1 MRILCLL
8 FWLPLSLWASAQED
22 EKTRDILEHIAE
34 NLTED
39 ADISELTER
48 LSAFRNRPINLNKT
62 HPEELKSLGLLSPI
76 QIGNFFRYIS
86 KNKLI
91 DVLELQ
97 AIPSFDIETINGI
110 LPFVTLSDFQHYDNL
125 NPKKLINNSN
135 HDLTIRYTSL
145 LQQQKGFKNLP
156 GSRYLGSPEKLLL
169 KYRYNFQNLISASLV
184 MEKDAGEHIFNRKGV
199 TDHLSANISF
209 VKLGRFKKAII
220 GDYSMQ
226 FGQGLTL
233 WSGFAYGKGPDV
245 TSVAARDIGLK
256 AYTSANESAFFRG
269 IASSIE
275 LGKNIYVSPFISIRK
290 LDASLKA
297 DTDGKFTLSNINISG
312 LHRTQTELKNQKS
325 LEQRVYGGVVQYS
338 SDNLSVGIIGYQSYY
353 QHEFI
358 TGPQQYNK
366 YSFVGNKLK
375 NTGIHYNYT
384 FQNVYL
390 YGELAHSIGS
400 GYAIINGAM
409 ASLSAKLSTVMLYRN
424 YSKDYHN
431 FFSKAIGEGSETN
444 NEQGLYAGFNYSFS
458 RNLIWSMYGDYFMF
472 PWLKYRINSPS
483 KGHEILSRLSY
494 TVGKTFKAAIR
505 FKTEQK
511 QQNSDASSTQK
522 KLVNVTKQNYRLE
535 WHWKINQK
543 FNFQQRSEI
552 IYYQKDIIVKQTGY
566 MIYQD
571 FDYTP
576 LSSKISANFR
586 FAFFN
591 TPSYDSRIYAYEN
604 DVLHGAG
611 SAAYA
616 GKGIRTFVNTRYK
629 ILKNIDIWT
638 KLALFLYPSS
648 VTIGSGLDQ
657 IDGNKKSEVKLQI
670 RYQL

>member
-8 FWLPLSLWASAQED
+8 FWLPLSLPASAQDD
-22 EKTRDILEHIAE
+22 EKNRDILEHIAE
-34 NLTED
+34 NVTED
-39 ADISELTER
+39 ADISELTEQ
-48 LSAFRNRPINLNKT
+48 LTAFRNRPINLNKT
-62 HPEELKSLGLLSPI
+62 HSQELKALGLLSPI
-76 QIGNFFRYIS
+76 QIGNFFRYLS

-97 AIPSFDIETINGI
+97 AIPSFDIETINRI

-125 NPKKLINNSN
+125 NPNKLIYNSN
-135 HDLTIRYTSL
+135 HDLTIRYTRL

-169 KYRYNFQNLISASLV
+169 KYRYNFQNLISAALV
-184 MEKDAGEHIFNRKGV
+184 MEKDAGEHIFNRKSI

-209 VKLGRFKKAII
+209 VKLGKFKKIVI

-245 TSVAARDIGLK
+245 TSVATRDVGLK

-269 IASSIE
+269 IASTFE
-275 LGKNIYVSPFISIRK
+275 LRKNIHISPFISIRK

-297 DTDGKFTLSNINISG
+297 DIEGKFTLSNINISG

-325 LEQRVYGGVVQYS
+325 LEQRVYGGVIQYS
-338 SDNLSVGIIGYQSYY
+338 SNNLGVGIIGYESDY

-358 TGPQQYNK
+358 TGSQQYNK
-366 YSFVGNKLK
+366 YGFVGKKLK

-384 FQNVYL
+384 FQNIYI
-390 YGELAHSIGS
+390 YGELAHSIDS

-409 ASLSAKLSTVMLYRN
+409 ASLSAKLSAVMLHRN

-431 FFSKAIGEGSETN
+431 FFSKSIGEGSETN
-444 NEQGLYAGFNYSFS
+444 NERGWYAGLNYSFS
-458 RNLIWSMYGDYFMF
+458 RNLAWSMYGDYFVF

-505 FKTEQK
+505 LKTEQK
-511 QQNSDASSTQK
+511 QQNPDAGSPHK
-522 KLVNVTKQNYRLE
+522 ELVNVTKQNYRLE
-535 WHWKINQK
+535 WNWKINQK

-552 IYYQKDIIVKQTGY
+552 IYYQKDIKTKETGY

-571 FDYTP
+571 LDYTP

-591 TPSYDSRIYAYEN
+591 TPSYNSRIYAYEN

-611 SAAYA
+611 SAVYA

-638 KLALFLYPSS
+638 RLALFLYPSS

-657 IDGNKKSEVKLQI
+657 IAGNKKSEVKLQI